1 MHAYCLT
8 HVFYAY
14 TTEAG
19 AQSREECPLQGAD
32 PSHDSEHS
40 QSNPHSQALP
50 SMDSRLLKPF
60 PGGLDRLPLT
70 IKTNRHKWMDR
81 M

>member
-19 AQSREECPLQGAD
+19 AQSTEEGPLQGAD
-32 PSHDSEHS
+32 PSHDSE
-40 QSNPHSQALP
+40 HSQALP

-60 PGGLDRLPLT
+60 PGGLDCLPLT
-70 IKTNRHKWMDR
+70 IKTNHHKWMDR